1 MAHFVF
7 HSQRDE
13 TDPRFERSPYIVS
26 VPENEIGVTVGPFI
40 ATSTSC
46 NDPVNLELL
55 SDNTF
60 TCRDCRQLNPL
71 LSATKPLLYSKR
83 KSHNVN
89 LTAYCST
96 NIKIISW
103 VYVIVDVVPTP
114 TFERNVYNVTK
125 SLLNVND
132 IVTTLRVQIYR
143 SAVRYKIERSPD
155 ADSFRIDAENGTIRA
170 TRLLTRLQY
179 NFTVTAI
186 EELPSTSLSSILATR
201 PGSATILVALPLVR
215 PPVFHLDDVVEV
227 QENSY
232 PVQIPI
238 NVTYDSDG
246 VDRVVVSIR
255 SDGDGV
261 FDFDSTSRVLTVNVS
276 SLDFEL
282 ESWKN
287 RSVVLVARGR
297 VRRWLVANHT
307 LALVLRDVNDNSPVF
322 DVASPLNV
330 TIAENIAINETA
342 LVVAATD
349 ADSGDNG
356 RIAFRLDDDDDESSS
371 YFEISSQTGIVRVIR
386 RFPPRFVRAEYAL
399 RVTATDHGQP
409 ARNATIAVFVRLAEV
424 NEYAPQFHLS
434 SPVFIDENL
443 PVGSCVVPLNVTDRD
458 RDGVVVQIVNETGD
472 WLRVSNDSQCLVT
485 NRTLDY
491 ETQAINERSAAF
503 ALTANDTGNPSLS
516 STDYVVVVLRDVN
529 DNAPVFDVASPLNV
543 TIAENI
549 AINETA
555 LVVVATDADSGDNGR
570 ITFRLDDDDDES
582 SSYFNI
588 SPQTGIVRVI
598 RRFPPQFVRAEYA
611 FRVTATDHGQPARNA
626 SIAVFVRLAEVNEY
640 APRFHL
646 LSPVFID
653 ENLPVGSCVVPLNVT
668 DRDRDG
674 VVVRIVNETSDWL
687 RVSNDSRCLVINRT
701 LDYETERNATF
712 VLTANDTGNPSLSST
727 DYVVVVVLRDVNDNA
742 PVFDVASPLNVTIA
756 ENIAINETALVVVAT
771 DADGGDNGRITFRL
785 DDDDDESSSYFNIS
799 PQTGIVR
806 VIRRFP
812 PRFVRAE
819 YAFRVTAIDHGQP
832 ARNASIAVFVR
843 LAEVN
848 EYAPR
853 FHLLS
858 PVFIDE
864 NLPVG
869 SCVVPLNVT
878 DRDRDG
884 VVVRIANE
892 TGNWLRVSNDSRCLV
907 TNRTLDYETQA
918 IDERNAT
925 FVLTANDTGNPSLAS
940 RDYVVVVLR
949 DVNDNAPVFDV
960 ASPLNVT
967 IAENIAINE
976 TALVVVA
983 TDADSGDNGRITFR
997 LDEDDDDDES
1007 SSYFNISSQTGIV
1020 RVIRRFPPRF
1030 VRAEYAFRVTAIDH
1044 GQPARNASI
1053 AVFVRLVEV
1062 NEYAPK
1068 FHLSSPVFLDENLPV
1083 GSCVVPLN
1091 VTDRDRDSVVVR
1103 IVNKAP
1109 DWLRVSNDSRCLV
1122 TNRILDYEAQA
1133 IDERNATFVLTANDT
1148 GSPSLAST
1156 DFVVVDVVLRDVND
1170 NAPAFVAPIADAN
1183 PDIDLTWNA
1192 TNSTYGVT
1200 TGKRIAL
1207 NRPLFAVRATDR
1219 DSGSNGE
1226 IVYYP
1231 DVNSTSNLNV
1241 TSTGNVVVT
1250 SLEPNRTW
1258 YRLTVLAVDGGV
1270 EKRLTGTAYVTVFV
1284 ADAPEF
1290 SFRDDRLE
1298 VDEGVNETIPFRV
1311 ENADRVSIV
1320 NQSGSWSL
1328 VVHAAVGDYSLA
1340 LTKPFDYEVGQ
1351 RRAEVSL
1358 VATYKNV
1365 SLLRTEVRLTID
1377 VKDVNEHSPVFV
1389 GSDQRNIDISSLSR
1403 FGTTV
1408 YQASA
1413 TDDDGSGN
1421 EVAYSF
1427 GSVSRLFSVDRLTGN
1442 VTVATRFL
1450 IVCMHRYDLTAIL
1463 HFILLAWYLSTGLDC
1478 N

>member
-1 MAHFVF
+1 MRSYFFSANITVSIRSLIGATLLRLNASDTHCIGGSIIAGNADNAFQFNSAERAVVLANVLRRQGDYQITINVTRPGRPATVAHFVF

-424 NEYAPQFHLS
+424 NEYAPQ
-434 SPVFIDENL
+434 
-443 PVGSCVVPLNVTDRD
+443 
-458 RDGVVVQIVNETGD
+458 
-472 WLRVSNDSQCLVT
+472 
-485 NRTLDY
+485 
-491 ETQAINERSAAF
+491 
-503 ALTANDTGNPSLS
+503 
-516 STDYVVVVLRDVN
+516 
-529 DNAPVFDVASPLNV
+529 
-543 TIAENI
+543 
-549 AINETA
+549 
-555 LVVVATDADSGDNGR
+555 
-570 ITFRLDDDDDES
+570 
-582 SSYFNI
+582 
-588 SPQTGIVRVI
+588 
-598 RRFPPQFVRAEYA
+598 
-611 FRVTATDHGQPARNA
+611 
-626 SIAVFVRLAEVNEY
+626 
-640 APRFHL
+640 FHL

-1231 DVNSTSNLNV
+1231 DVNLTSNLNV